1 MVEHPL
7 IAISGIIV
15 LGIVAQWLAWRLHL
29 PSILL
34 LLIFG
39 FAAGPATG
47 LLDPDALLGNLLLP
61 VVSVGVAVILFEGGL
76 SLRITELRQIGG
88 VVRNLIMVGTLATW
102 LISAGAAHLILGL
115 DLALSVLLGAIVVV
129 TGPTVIVPLL
139 RHVRP
144 VGQVG
149 SILKWEGI
157 LIDPIGAML
166 AVLVFEAILP
176 GGFQGAA
183 ALAAIGF
190 FKTVFIGGI
199 VGVIGAGVMFLL
211 LKHHRIP
218 DFLQNAVSLAM
229 VVSVFT
235 ASNWFQAESGL
246 LTVTVMG
253 VALANQ
259 KTVTVKHIVEFKE
272 NLRVLLIASLF
283 VLLAARLQLSDLA
296 HLGLSSLAFL
306 GVLIFIARPIA
317 VALSTLKSGLSWR
330 ERFFLSWM
338 APRGIVAAAVASIFA
353 LSLAEAGYPQAERLV
368 PLTFMVII
376 GTVTIYGLTASP
388 LARWLQISEPHPQG
402 VLITGAHPWARA
414 IAKALQAQGYQVL
427 MIDTNRVDI
436 SAARMD
442 GLPTYYG
449 SVLSEYILDEIELGG
464 IGRLLALTSNDE
476 VNSLAALHFTDV
488 FSRAE
493 VYQLSPEDEAVS
505 PHLRGRLLFRTGVT
519 YTELDHRFARGE
531 EIKTTKLTSEFDYEA
546 FRARYGETAIPLFL
560 INENGKLV
568 VLTKDNQSEPR
579 PGKLLISLVG
589 PVEETPNAG
598 PAWSK

>member
-15 LGIVAQWLAWRLHL
+15 LGIAAQWLAWRLRF

-61 VVSVGVAVILFEGGL
+61 IVSVGVAVILFEGGL
-76 SLRITELRQIGG
+76 SLRITELREIGG
-88 VVRNLIMVGTLATW
+88 VVRNLITVGTLATW
-102 LISAGAAHLILGL
+102 LISAGAAHFILGL
-115 DLALSVLLGAIVVV
+115 DFALSVLLGAIVVV

-183 ALAAIGF
+183 TLAAIGF
-190 FKTVFIGGI
+190 FKTVFIGGV
-199 VGVIGAGVMFLL
+199 VGVIGAGIMFLL
-211 LKHHRIP
+211 LKHRRIP
-218 DFLQNAVSLAM
+218 DFLQNAVSLAV

-246 LTVTVMG
+246 LAVTVMG

-306 GVLIFIARPIA
+306 GVLIFIARPVA
-317 VALSTLKSGLSWR
+317 VALSTVKSGLSWR

-388 LARWLQISEPHPQG
+388 LARWLKLSEPHPQG
-402 VLITGAHPWARA
+402 VLIAGAHPWARA

-427 MIDTNRVDI
+427 IIDTNRVDI

-449 SVLSEYILDEIELGG
+449 SVFSEYILDEIELGG

-476 VNSLAALHFTDV
+476 VNSLAALHFADV

-493 VYQLSPEDEAVS
+493 VYQLPPEDEAVS
-505 PHLRGRLLFRTGVT
+505 AHLRGRLLFRTGIT
-519 YTELDHRFARGE
+519 YTELEQRFARGE
-531 EIKTTKLTSEFDYEA
+531 EIKTTKLTPEFDYKA
-546 FRARYGETAIPLFL
+546 FQARYGETEIPLFL
-560 INENGKLV
+560 INENGNLV
-568 VLTKDNQSEPR
+568 VLTKDSQPEPR
-579 PGKLLISLVG
+579 SGQLLISLVS
-589 PVEETPNAG
+589 PVEGTPNVG
-598 PAWSK
+598 PA